1 MKIRWTKQAAN
12 DLENIHAYIA
22 DDSEYY
28 AQRFAAR
35 IIEAVD
41 RLGRFPRMGKV
52 VAEADDENIRELLY
66 RTYRIIYMIRD
77 ETVVVLAIV
86 HGHRDTSSMQP
97 KPWDVG

>member
-1 MKIRWTKQAAN
+1 MKIRWTKQSAD

-22 DDSEYY
+22 ADSEYY

-35 IIEAVD
+35 IIEAVE

-52 VAEADDENIRELLY
+52 VAEADDENVREFLY
-66 RTYRIIYMIRD
+66 RAYRIIYMIRE

-86 HGHRDTSSMQP
+86 HGHRDTSGMQP